1 MRGVFQLYKKTKK
14 TGILKRGVRGVLR
27 LIKTT
32 IKIIFQRLI
41 KSSTMKRTQKN
52 EKQMSNLKS
61 SREPSL
67 VSSEIRKKKEKSLL
81 HKNLKNMDKIEEE
94 KKRIYSSLC
103 SNSFPSI
110 DHSSNRG
117 SSRS

>member
-14 TGILKRGVRGVLR
+14 AGILKRGVRGVLR

-94 KKRIYSSLC
+94 KKRKEKNL
-103 SNSFPSI
+103 
-110 DHSSNRG
+110 
-117 SSRS
+117 